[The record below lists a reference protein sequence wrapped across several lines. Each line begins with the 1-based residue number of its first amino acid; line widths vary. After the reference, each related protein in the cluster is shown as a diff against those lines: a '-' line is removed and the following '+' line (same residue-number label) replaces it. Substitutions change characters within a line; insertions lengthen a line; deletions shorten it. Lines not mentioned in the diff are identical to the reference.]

1 MTNMFVEGINPDLTT
16 LGLTLTL
23 ALALTLAP
31 TWSRFVKVAPGMVL
45 DARDDGHA
53 SGGTVEVE
61 AAVVRGLFAYPEGG
75 VASLQNSAPLTG
87 VTVSKAIR
95 TAAVS
100 SRPGTAPSAAPSA
113 TCTSEAVSSG
123 ALTDV
128 SGCVAQVSKCVST
141 WYASKHVAR
150 ATRLAPDKIPR

>member
-1 MTNMFVEGINPDLTT
+1 
-16 LGLTLTL
+16 
-23 ALALTLAP
+23 
-31 TWSRFVKVAPGMVL
+31 MVL
-45 DARDDGHA
+45 DGRDGGHA

-75 VASLQNSAPLTG
+75 AAALQNSAPLTG
-87 VTVSKAIR
+87 VAVSKAIR

-128 SGCVAQVSKCVST
+128 SGCVAQVSKRVST
-141 WYASKHVAR
+141 WYVSNHKAR